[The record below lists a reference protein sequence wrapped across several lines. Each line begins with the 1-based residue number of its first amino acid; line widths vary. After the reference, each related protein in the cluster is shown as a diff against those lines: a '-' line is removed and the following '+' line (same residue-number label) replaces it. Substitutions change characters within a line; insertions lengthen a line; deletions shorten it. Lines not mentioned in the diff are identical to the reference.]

1 MYGLTLHKPNLY
13 LQKEYIRSVL
23 HFSPQ
28 LNQKVLAE
36 LGKPFLLDV
45 FEGPSH
51 RLIRTHENA
60 QSQELEFLIDKI
72 DTTIQERG
80 QNDQSRETE
89 LNVLLIQVLFILY
102 H

>member
-1 MYGLTLHKPNLY
+1 MDGLTLHKPNVY
-13 LQKEYIRSVL
+13 LPKEYIRSVL

-28 LNQKVLAE
+28 LIQKVLAE
-36 LGKPFLLDV
+36 LGSPFLLDV

-80 QNDQSRETE
+80 QNDHLRETD
-89 LNVLLIQVLFILY
+89 LHVLLIQVLFILY